1 MEIRFLGGANEVG
14 SLGMLMRN
22 EDVQLLFDYGMTP
35 SNPPRYPMKA
45 PPVDN
50 VLLSHAHV
58 DHSGMIPWLCA
69 RYDTKVL
76 ATPPTILVSEMLV
89 EDALKIA
96 KAEAFPEPY
105 TEEDIIKTKENFRA
119 VDFKDSRMFGD
130 LEVIFHSAGH
140 IPGASMFEIKGEK
153 TTLFTGDINTISTR
167 LIWGARPVECD
178 NLIMESTYAGRDHPE
193 RLKMEYQFLQKIEE
207 VVERGGTALVPSFA
221 VGRTQEIMLTL
232 LESKYEIWLDGM
244 GKRVNKQYLK
254 WPEYLRSPKKMRRAM
269 GRVRVVHSE
278 KGRSHA
284 LKGDVIITTSGMLDG
299 GPVLHYLDQ
308 LKNDDKSAVILT
320 GYQVQGTNG
329 RLLLDK
335 GMIDFYG
342 AIERIKCE
350 ICFYDFSA
358 HAGHKELVEF
368 IRECNPEKVV
378 LCHGDNRKALAD
390 ELADEFTFILPKNN
404 EQIKL

>member
-1 MEIRFLGGANEVG
+1 MNILPTIMEIKFLGGADEVG
-14 SLGMLMRN
+14 SLAMLMRN
-22 EDVQLLFDYGMTP
+22 EGVQLLFDYGITP
-35 SNPPRYPMKA
+35 SNPPRYPMNA

-58 DHSGMIPWLCA
+58 DHSGMIPWLCG

-96 KAEAFPEPY
+96 KAEGFPEPY
-105 TEEDIIKTKENFRA
+105 TNEDIMKTKENFRA

-193 RLKMEYQFLQKIEE
+193 RLKMEYEFLQKIKE

-269 GRVRVVHSE
+269 GKVRVVHSE
-278 KGRSHA
+278 RGRKHA

-299 GPVLHYLDQ
+299 GPVLYYLDQ
-308 LKNDDKSAVILT
+308 LKDDDKSAIILT
-320 GYQVQGTNG
+320 GYQVEGTNG
-329 RLLLDK
+329 RLLLNK
-335 GMIDFYG
+335 GRIDFHG
-342 AIERIKCE
+342 AIERM
-350 ICFYDFSA
+350 
-358 HAGHKELVEF
+358 
-368 IRECNPEKVV
+368 
-378 LCHGDNRKALAD
+378 
-390 ELADEFTFILPKNN
+390 
-404 EQIKL
+404 